1 MPEPNPGQDIKF
13 RIAFMVNNKPDLRT
27 IPVDTPLK
35 SIIQDLIESH
45 NLGGNPEDYALIYK
59 ESDKIKEFKIVTEK
73 DRADMD
79 ANIIELGES
88 PSASTTRILT
98 EIKKVAPDTKDLA
111 KALDDLRK
119 MCVDPTFAAEFKLR
133 KGLQL
138 LMHGVSNGKFR
149 LAELAQVLQAIN
161 SLQEVFSEDEV
172 DGGEMGV
179 EQVFVSQLAELTSK
193 ESTQLALATRCALN
207 ILATFVREGRGREMI
222 NNSVALPNLIGLLG
236 NPDQGIQLASLR
248 LINSLLAAASP
259 DRKADMVKSLQE
271 RPARNLILDHPMKPM
286 KKEKVSEAEYQLEM
300 EYQQEVGYQLYLLQH
315 HMLSLL
321 LVRLSTAIQPQ
332 DGAALQKIKDL
343 RSTAFDTGS
352 PSVKNNTRYAQD
364 HKKLGFNNVKD
375 PSMDFV
381 ATPPGILALDCMD
394 YFAKQHQEKFMKVV
408 LENSCR
414 QDNHECP
421 FAASSCELV
430 KLLAHI
436 LGVGQPPLPM
446 GSTIRYH
453 EMFFKVEH
461 PFEEFYSVC
470 VVLLNKTWREMRATR
485 EDFTK
490 VFDVVK
496 EQIESSLVPDKERPK
511 TFDEFRSNVKSYGE
525 ISRRWQSDAKSR
537 DAWNNSAP
545 VAELKLHLAPGIEEL
560 ITQQRG
566 NFMVEG
572 TRFHRYKKT
581 GVTESKAQSQYR
593 YVKLHPNHKTVYVG
607 DWNTEK
613 SLPTIEDLE
622 PRLQIADIRDII
634 VGGECPFIKG
644 AKKKDD
650 QDKLA
655 KLAFSLIG
663 ENTSLDLVAPDEQT
677 HNYWVDGIN
686 TLLRRP
692 MNSPDYVKEK
702 NTLLNMEIKLRLLD
716 LEGVDLPKT
725 APAIPPPPPDFNFAS
740 C

>member
-1 MPEPNPGQDIKF
+1 MPEPKAGQDITL
-13 RIAFMVNNKPDLRT
+13 RIAFMVNNKPDLR
-27 IPVDTPLK
+27 IISVNTPLK

-45 NLGGNPEDYALIYK
+45 KLGGSPEDYALIYK
-59 ESDKIKEFKIVTEK
+59 ESDRIKEFKIVNEK

-88 PSASTTRILT
+88 PSASTARILT

-111 KALDDLRK
+111 RALDDLRK
-119 MCVDPTFAAEFKLR
+119 MCVDPTFAVEFKVK
-133 KGLQL
+133 KGLTL
-138 LMHGVSNGKFR
+138 LMHGVSSGKFR
-149 LAELAQVLQAIN
+149 LTELGQVLHAIN
-161 SLQEVFSEDEV
+161 SLLDQEVVDE
-172 DGGEMGV
+172 GEMDGSDV
-179 EQVFVSQLAELTSK
+179 EQEFVTQLAELTSK
-193 ESTQLALATRCALN
+193 ENSSLALATRCALS

-222 NNSVALPNLIGLLG
+222 DREVALPNLIGLLG
-236 NPDQGIQLASLR
+236 NTDQGIQIASLG
-248 LINSLLAAASP
+248 LINSLLAAASVE
-259 DRKADMVKSLQE
+259 RKGDMVRSLQE
-271 RPARNLILDHPMKPM
+271 RPARSLILDHLLNKDG
-286 KKEKVSEAEYQLEM
+286 L
-300 EYQQEVGYQLYLLQH
+300 VGHQLYLLQH

-321 LVRLSTAIQPQ
+321 LVRLNTAIQPQ
-332 DGAALQKIKDL
+332 DGVALQKIKDL

-430 KLLAHI
+430 KLLANI
-436 LGVGQPPLPM
+436 LGVGQTPLPQ
-446 GSTIRYH
+446 GSSSRYH

-496 EQIESSLVPDKERPK
+496 EQIESSLVPDRSQERPK
-511 TFDEFRSNVKSYGE
+511 TYDQFRSNVKSYGE

-537 DAWNNSAP
+537 EAWSKSAP
-545 VAELKLHLAPGIEEL
+545 VAELKIHLAPGIEEL

-581 GVTESKAQSQYR
+581 GEQTKSQYR

-607 DWNTEK
+607 DWNSEK

-634 VGGECPFIKG
+634 VGAECPFIKEWG
-644 AKKKDD
+644 KKKDH
-650 QDKLA
+650 QHQFA
-655 KLAFSLIG
+655 RLAFSLVG

-686 TLLRRP
+686 TLLRKP
-692 MNSPDYVKEK
+692 MSSPDYVKEK
-702 NTLLNMEIKLRLLD
+702 DILTNMEIKLRLLD
-716 LEGVDLPKT
+716 LEGVELPKT

>member
-1 MPEPNPGQDIKF
+1 
-13 RIAFMVNNKPDLRT
+13 L
-27 IPVDTPLK
+27 
-35 SIIQDLIESH
+35 H
-45 NLGGNPEDYALIYK
+45 
-59 ESDKIKEFKIVTEK
+59 
-73 DRADMD
+73 
-79 ANIIELGES
+79 
-88 PSASTTRILT
+88 
-98 EIKKVAPDTKDLA
+98 
-111 KALDDLRK
+111 
-119 MCVDPTFAAEFKLR
+119 
-133 KGLQL
+133 
-138 LMHGVSNGKFR
+138 
-149 LAELAQVLQAIN
+149 AIN
-161 SLQEVFSEDEV
+161 SLLEHDGISETDGAELDEK
-172 DGGEMGV
+172 
-179 EQVFVSQLAELTSK
+179 FVSQLADLTSK
-193 ESTQLALATRCALN
+193 ENSSLALATRCALD
-207 ILATFVREGRGREMI
+207 ILSSFVKEGRGREMI
-222 NNSVALPNLIGLLG
+222 DREVALPNLIGLLG
-236 NPDQGIQLASLR
+236 NSDQSIQLASLG
-248 LINSLLAAASP
+248 LINSLLATASVE
-259 DRKADMVKSLQE
+259 RKVDMVRSLQE
-271 RPARNLILDHPMKPM
+271 RPARSLILDHLLGLDKDGL
-286 KKEKVSEAEYQLEM
+286 VAH
-300 EYQQEVGYQLYLLQH
+300 QLYLLQH

-321 LVRLSTAIQPQ
+321 LIRLNTAIQPQ
-332 DGAALQKIKDL
+332 DGMALQKIKDL

-352 PSVKNNTRYAQD
+352 PTVKNNTRYAQD
-364 HKKLGFNNVKD
+364 HKKLGFNNTKD

-430 KLLAHI
+430 KLLVNI
-436 LGVGQPPLPM
+436 LGVGQPPLPHTM
-446 GSTIRYH
+446 TTRYH

-496 EQIESSLVPDKERPK
+496 EQIESSLMPDKSQERPK
-511 TFDEFRSNVKSYGE
+511 TFDAFRSNVKSYGE

-537 DAWNNSAP
+537 DAWNKSAP
-545 VAELKLHLAPGIEEL
+545 VAELKMHLAPEIEDL
-560 ITQQRG
+560 IRQQRG

-581 GVTESKAQSQYR
+581 GEQTKSQYR

-607 DWNTEK
+607 DWNSEK

-622 PRLQIADIRDII
+622 PRMQIADIRDIL
-634 VGGECPFIKG
+634 VGPDCPFIKEWG
-644 AKKKDD
+644 KKKDHHH
-650 QDKLA
+650 QFA
-655 KLAFSLIG
+655 LAFSLVG

-692 MNSPDYVKEK
+692 MSSSDYQKEK
-702 NTLLNMEIKLRLLD
+702 DILTNMEIKLRLLD
-716 LEGVDLPKT
+716 LEGVDLPES
-725 APAIPPPPPDFNFAS
+725 APIVPPPPPDFNFAS

>member
-1 MPEPNPGQDIKF
+1 MPEPKAGQDITL
-13 RIAFMVNNKPDLRT
+13 RIAFMVNNKPDLR
-27 IPVDTPLK
+27 IISVNTPLK

-45 NLGGNPEDYALIYK
+45 NLGGSPEDYALIYK

-111 KALDDLRK
+111 KALEDLKK
-119 MCVDPTFAAEFKLR
+119 MCVDATFAAEFKVR

-161 SLQEVFSEDEV
+161 SLQEVFG
-172 DGGEMGV
+172 DGEGELNDMEV

-193 ESTQLALATRCALN
+193 ENQQLALATRCALN
-207 ILATFVREGRGREMI
+207 ILATFVREGRGRDMI

-236 NPDQGIQLASLR
+236 NSDQGIQLASLR
-248 LINSLLAAASP
+248 LINSLLATASVE
-259 DRKADMVKSLQE
+259 RKVDMVKSLQE
-271 RPARNLILDHPMKPM
+271 RPARSLILDHLVQ
-286 KKEKVSEAEYQLEM
+286 KKDSEI
-300 EYQQEVGYQLYLLQH
+300 VYQLYLLQH

-321 LVRLSTAIQPQ
+321 MVRLGTAIQPQ

-430 KLLAHI
+430 KMLANI
-436 LGVGQPPLPM
+436 LGVGQSPLPV
-446 GSTIRYH
+446 GSTSRYH

-496 EQIESSLVPDKERPK
+496 EQIESSLVLDKERPK
-511 TFDEFRSNVKSYGE
+511 TFEEFRSNVKSYGE

-537 DAWNNSAP
+537 EAWKGSAP
-545 VAELKLHLAPGIEEL
+545 VAELRQHLAPGIEEL

-581 GVTESKAQSQYR
+581 GEQAKAQSQYR

-607 DWNTEK
+607 DWNSEK

-622 PRLQIADIRDII
+622 PRLQISDIRDIK
-634 VGGECPFIKG
+634 VGAECNFIKEWG
-644 AKKKDD
+644 KKKD
-650 QDKLA
+650 QQQQVV
-655 KLAFSLIG
+655 KLAFSLEG

-692 MNSPDYVKEK
+692 MTSPDYVKEK
-702 NTLLNMEIKLRLLD
+702 EILTNMEIKLRLLD
-716 LEGVDLPKT
+716 LEGVELPKS
-725 APAIPPPPPDFNFAS
+725 APAIPPPPADFNFAS

>member
-1 MPEPNPGQDIKF
+1 MPEPKAGQDITL
-13 RIAFMVNNKPDLRT
+13 RIAFMVNNKPDLR
-27 IPVDTPLK
+27 IISVNTPLN

-45 NLGGNPEDYALIYK
+45 NLGGSPEDYALVYK

-111 KALDDLRK
+111 KALEDLKK
-119 MCVDPTFAAEFKLR
+119 MCVDPTFAAEFKVR

-161 SLQEVFSEDEV
+161 SLQEVFGDSE
-172 DGGEMGV
+172 GEAGDVEV

-193 ESTQLALATRCALN
+193 ENQQLALATRCALN
-207 ILATFVREGRGREMI
+207 ILATFVREGRGRDMI

-236 NPDQGIQLASLR
+236 NSDQGIQLASLR
-248 LINSLLAAASP
+248 LINSLLAAASVE
-259 DRKADMVKSLQE
+259 RKADMVRSLQE
-271 RPARNLILDHPMKPM
+271 RPARSLILDHLL
-286 KKEKVSEAEYQLEM
+286 KKDS
-300 EYQQEVGYQLYLLQH
+300 EVGYQLYLLQH

-332 DGAALQKIKDL
+332 DGGSLQKIKDL

-375 PSMDFV
+375 PSLDFM

-394 YFAKQHQEKFMKVV
+394 YFAKRHQEKFMKVV

-430 KLLAHI
+430 KLLANI
-436 LGVGQPPLPM
+436 LGVGQPPLPV
-446 GSTIRYH
+446 GSTSRYH

-461 PFEEFYSVC
+461 PFEEFFSVC

-496 EQIESSLVPDKERPK
+496 EQIESSLVQDKERPK
-511 TFDEFRSNVKSYGE
+511 TFEEFRSNVKSYGE

-537 DAWNNSAP
+537 EAWKGSAP
-545 VAELKLHLAPGIEEL
+545 VAELRQHLAPGIEEL

-581 GVTESKAQSQYR
+581 GEQAKAQSQYR

-607 DWNTEK
+607 DWNSEK

-622 PRLQIADIRDII
+622 PRLQISDIRDII
-634 VGGECPFIKG
+634 VGADCPFIKEWG
-644 AKKKDD
+644 KKKDH
-650 QDKLA
+650 QHQFV
-655 KLAFSLIG
+655 KLAFSLVG

-692 MNSPDYVKEK
+692 MTSPDYLKEK
-702 NTLLNMEIKLRLLD
+702 DILTNMEIKLRLLD

>member
-1 MPEPNPGQDIKF
+1 MPEPVTL
-13 RIAFMVNNKPDLRT
+13 RVAFMVNNKPDLRP
-27 IPVDTPLK
+27 ISVNTPLK

-45 NLGGNPEDYALIYK
+45 KLGGSPEDYALIFK
-59 ESDKIKEFKIVTEK
+59 ESDRIKEFKIVTEK
-73 DRADMD
+73 DRADMN

-119 MCVDPTFAAEFKLR
+119 MCVDPTFAAEFKVR
-133 KGLQL
+133 KGLSL
-138 LMHGVSNGKFR
+138 LMHGVSSGKFR
-149 LAELAQVLQAIN
+149 LTELGQVLHAIN
-161 SLQEVFSEDEV
+161 SLLEQEGIGETDGSE
-172 DGGEMGV
+172 V
-179 EQVFVSQLAELTSK
+179 EQEFVTQLAELTTK
-193 ESTQLALATRCALN
+193 ENSSLALATRCALS
-207 ILATFVREGRGREMI
+207 ILASFVREGRGREMI
-222 NNSVALPNLIGLLG
+222 DREVALPNLIGLLG
-236 NPDQGIQLASLR
+236 NSDQGIQLASLG
-248 LINSLLAAASP
+248 LINSLLVAATVE
-259 DRKADMVKSLQE
+259 RKGDMVRSLQE
-271 RPARNLILDHPMKPM
+271 RPARSLILDHLLEGRD
-286 KKEKVSEAEYQLEM
+286 KEGVL
-300 EYQQEVGYQLYLLQH
+300 GHQLYLLQH

-321 LVRLSTAIQPQ
+321 LVRLNTAIQPQ
-332 DGAALQKIKDL
+332 DGASLQKIKDL

-375 PSMDFV
+375 PSMDFL

-394 YFAKQHQEKFMKVV
+394 YFAKQHQEQFMKVV

-430 KLLAHI
+430 SLLASI
-436 LGVGQPPLPM
+436 LGVGQPPLPLA
-446 GSTIRYH
+446 TRYH

-461 PFEEFYSVC
+461 PFEEFYSYC

-496 EQIESSLVPDKERPK
+496 EQIESSLVPDRSQDRPK
-511 TFDEFRSNVKSYGE
+511 TFDQFRSNVKSYGE

-537 DAWNNSAP
+537 EAWSKSAP
-545 VAELKLHLAPGIEEL
+545 VAELKMHLAPEIEDL
-560 ITQQRG
+560 IRQQRG

-572 TRFHRYKKT
+572 TRFHRHKKT
-581 GVTESKAQSQYR
+581 GEQTKSQYR
-593 YVKLHPNHKTVYVG
+593 YVKLHTNHKTVYVG
-607 DWNTEK
+607 DWNSEK

-622 PRLQIADIRDII
+622 PRLQIADIRDIT
-634 VGGECPFIKG
+634 VGTECLFIKEYE
-644 AKKKDD
+644 KKY
-650 QDKLA
+650 QNQFGM
-655 KLAFSLIG
+655 LAFSLVG

-692 MNSPDYVKEK
+692 MGSQDYDKEK
-702 NTLLNMEIKLRLLD
+702 EILTNMEIKLRLLD
-716 LEGVDLPKT
+716 LEGVELPET
-725 APAIPPPPPDFNFAS
+725 APAIPPPPQDFNFVS

>member
-1 MPEPNPGQDIKF
+1 MPEPKAGQDITL
-13 RIAFMVNNKPDLRT
+13 RIAFMVNNKPDLR
-27 IPVDTPLK
+27 IISVNTPLK

-45 NLGGNPEDYALIYK
+45 NLGGSPEDYALIYK

-111 KALDDLRK
+111 KALEDLKK
-119 MCVDPTFAAEFKLR
+119 MCVDATFAAEFKVR

-161 SLQEVFSEDEV
+161 SLQEVFG
-172 DGGEMGV
+172 DGEGELNDMEV

-193 ESTQLALATRCALN
+193 ENQQLALATRCALN
-207 ILATFVREGRGREMI
+207 ILATFVREGRGRNMI

-236 NPDQGIQLASLR
+236 NSDQGIQLASLR
-248 LINSLLAAASP
+248 LINSLLATASVE
-259 DRKADMVKSLQE
+259 RKVDMVKSLQE
-271 RPARNLILDHPMKPM
+271 RPARSLILDHLVQ
-286 KKEKVSEAEYQLEM
+286 KKDSEI
-300 EYQQEVGYQLYLLQH
+300 VYQLYLLQH

-321 LVRLSTAIQPQ
+321 MVRLGTAIQPQ

-430 KLLAHI
+430 KMLANI
-436 LGVGQPPLPM
+436 LGVGQSPLPV
-446 GSTIRYH
+446 GSTSRYH

-496 EQIESSLVPDKERPK
+496 EQIESSLVLDKERPK
-511 TFDEFRSNVKSYGE
+511 TFEEFRSNVKSYGE

-537 DAWNNSAP
+537 EAWKGSAP
-545 VAELKLHLAPGIEEL
+545 VAELRQHLAPGIEEL

-581 GVTESKAQSQYR
+581 GEQAKAQSQYR

-607 DWNTEK
+607 DWNSEK

-622 PRLQIADIRDII
+622 PRLQISDIRDIK
-634 VGGECPFIKG
+634 VGAECNFIKEWG
-644 AKKKDD
+644 KKKD
-650 QDKLA
+650 QQQQVV
-655 KLAFSLIG
+655 KLAFSLEG

-692 MNSPDYVKEK
+692 MTSPDYVKEK
-702 NTLLNMEIKLRLLD
+702 EILTNMEIKLRLLD
-716 LEGVDLPKT
+716 LEGIELPKS
-725 APAIPPPPPDFNFAS
+725 APAIPPPPADFNFAS